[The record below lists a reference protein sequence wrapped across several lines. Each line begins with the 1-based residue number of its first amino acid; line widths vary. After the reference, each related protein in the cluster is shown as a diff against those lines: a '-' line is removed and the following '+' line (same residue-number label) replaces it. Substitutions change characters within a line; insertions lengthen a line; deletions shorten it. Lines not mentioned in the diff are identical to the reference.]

1 MNPIENAIK
10 VERLE
15 RTALQVGASLPRS
28 TPPSSTLDRTEQGIL
43 KTEKGREECL
53 LATPEG
59 RAEREARWAEI
70 KKMYKHENETFL
82 FRLGL
87 RRHAR
92 AAQSANHIRRA

>member
-1 MNPIENAIK
+1 LEQAFREALLQALRLIELSKEFLKQKKAERNAYW
-10 VERLE
+10 
-15 RTALQVGASLPRS
+15 Q
-28 TPPSSTLDRTEQGIL
+28 
-43 KTEKGREECL
+43 
-53 LATPEG
+53 TPEG